1 MRALTCAVAVCNSML
16 STVGVSPVV
25 DLRGLLDLLCCTPDR
40 GQMPI
45 EMGCSTS
52 LVAPRRH
59 CDQSQPSQTPKQ
71 SSSRAI
77 AVKFVRIAQVI
88 EQCRNLRAERHS

>member
-1 MRALTCAVAVCNSML
+1 MVDMR
-16 STVGVSPVV
+16 G
-25 DLRGLLDLLCCTPDR
+25 RLDLLCCTPDR

-52 LVAPRRH
+52 PLAARRH
-59 CDQSQPSQTPKQ
+59 CDQLQPSQTQEQ

-77 AVKFVRIAQVI
+77 AVKFVRIAQFI
-88 EQCRNLRAERHS
+88 GQCSNLRAERHS